1 MEDLWQRFYQYFVSR
16 IFKNSKKNRC
26 KDKLKKRDN
35 IITVAIDSPAAAGAG
50 TQAKMI
56 AKNYNL
62 FYLDTGKIYRFI
74 GKLKLDD
81 EQRFSYNLIKRR
93 IRNFRLSYLKNKS
106 LLSNEVALSAS
117 RIAKD
122 KKIRDI
128 VHKFQ
133 QMCAYNPPKKYRG
146 SILDGRDII
155 TVQVKD
161 AMFKFYI
168 TANLNVRVKRRFI
181 EYKKLNKKIT
191 YREVYKSLKNRDKSD
206 KNRKYGPLKKT
217 KDSILINTSKLSKKA
232 CFKKIKDI
240 MDKKLNN

>member
-1 MEDLWQRFYQYFVSR
+1 M
-16 IFKNSKKNRC
+16 
-26 KDKLKKRDN
+26 KKREN

-50 TQAKMI
+50 TQAKLI

-62 FYLDTGKIYRFI
+62 FYLDTGKIYRI
-74 GKLKLDD
+74 LGKLKLNNK
-81 EQRFSYNLIKRR
+81 EKFSYKLARKKINNLKL
-93 IRNFRLSYLKNKS
+93 NYLQNKS

-117 RIAKD
+117 IIAKD
-122 KKIRDI
+122 KKIRNI

-133 QMCAYNPPKKYRG
+133 QKCAYNPPKKYRG
-146 SILDGRDII
+146 SVLDGRDII

-168 TANLNVRVKRRFI
+168 TASLDVRVKRRFN
-181 EYKKLNKKIT
+181 EYKKLNKKIV
-191 YREVYKSLKNRDKSD
+191 YKEVFKSLKNRDKSD

-217 KDSILINTSKLSKKA
+217 KDSILINTTKLSKKA